1 MENPNFQY
9 YVVNQNAAY
18 DSKKFKYKIEDI
30 QMESFSNQFRDEEMR
45 DTLLENDMK
54 KYDEEKE
61 NILYDLS
68 LLENISE
75 IKQ

>member
-1 MENPNFQY
+1 MENPNVQY
-9 YVVNQNAAY
+9 YVVNQNASY

-54 KYDEEKE
+54 KYDEKKK
-61 NILYDLS
+61 IYYM
-68 LLENISE
+68 IYHC
-75 IKQ
+75 